1 MEKKKVIGI
10 IGAMDVEVDGL
21 KKNIDNAQT
30 IKIAGIDFIKGTINN
45 TEVVVAKSGVG
56 KVYAAVC
63 TQIMIIKF
71 NPDFILNTGVCGS
84 LTKELKACNVVV
96 GEKVLQYDMD
106 TSPLGDPVGLISG
119 INKIYFDCDDKLG
132 NALLDILE
140 SKGINHK
147 KGIIATGDKFINDS
161 ALVKKLNTD
170 FNAIAGDMESGSIGH
185 VCYINDVPFGIVRS
199 ISDSGDE
206 NSDVDYAQTVE
217 FAANVTV
224 EVVLELCNR
233 IFKRG

>member
-233 IFKRG
+233 NI

>member
-63 TQIMIIKF
+63 TQIMILKF

>member
-1 MEKKKVIGI
+1 MKKVIGI

-56 KVYAAVC
+56 KVYAAAC
-63 TQIMIIKF
+63 TQIMILEF
-71 NPDFILNTGVCGS
+71 RPDFILNTGVCGS

-119 INKIYFDCDDKLG
+119 INKIYFDCDNKLG
-132 NALLDILE
+132 EALLDILKN
-140 SKGINHK
+140 KGINHK

-185 VCYINDVPFGIVRS
+185 ICYINDVPFGIVRS

-217 FAANVTV
+217 FAARVTV
-224 EVVLELCNR
+224 EVVLELC
-233 IFKRG
+233 KRSL

>member
-63 TQIMIIKF
+63 TQIMILKF

-106 TSPLGDPVGLISG
+106 TSPLCDPVGLISG